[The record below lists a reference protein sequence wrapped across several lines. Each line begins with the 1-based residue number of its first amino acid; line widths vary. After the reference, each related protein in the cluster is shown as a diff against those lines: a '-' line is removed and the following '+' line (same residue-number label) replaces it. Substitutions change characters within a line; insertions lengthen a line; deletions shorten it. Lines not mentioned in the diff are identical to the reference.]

1 MADMPIIEA
10 TARAEAGKG
19 AARQARRDGMV
30 PAVIYGGGADPVSVN
45 IKHNV
50 LLKALKAGKFMS
62 TLINVKVDGADNR
75 VICRAVQKDVVKDLP
90 IHADF
95 LRLSERSRINLYIP
109 VEFINE
115 ESCPGLKRGG
125 VLAVVRNEVEL
136 KVTAGSIPE
145 KLVADLEG
153 VDIGDTITISSIELP
168 KGTRPM
174 ITDRDFV
181 IANISA
187 PSGLRSAEDEAEDG
201 EAEAPAEEAA
211 EETPEE

>member
-1 MADMPIIEA
+1 MAELPIIEA
-10 TARAEAGKG
+10 TARAGSGKG

-30 PAVIYGGGADPVSVN
+30 PSVIYGGGAEPQSIN

-50 LLKALKAGKFMS
+50 LLKALKAGQFMA
-62 TLINVKVDGADNR
+62 TLINLKVDGEENR

-109 VEFINE
+109 VEFENE
-115 ESCPGLKRGG
+115 DKCPGLTRGG
-125 VLAVVRNEVEL
+125 VLTVVRAEVEL
-136 KVTAGSIPE
+136 KVTAGNIPE
-145 KLVADLEG
+145 KLVVDLSG
-153 VDIGDTITISSIELP
+153 RDIGDTIHISDIELP
-168 KGTRPM
+168 QGTRPM

-187 PSGLRSAEDEAEDG
+187 PSSLRSDDSEGSGDEAAD
-201 EAEAPAEEAA
+201 EAA
-211 EETPEE
+211 SKES